1 MSEKLKF
8 PNRTEDATQLV
19 EDYSLR
25 EDAEYFSDPATRLEF
40 LRSLQFNEF
49 FDIAQHIN
57 ARVRG
62 YEPRDRSTVNESGG
76 YLPMLK
82 TPKADEKQE
91 AMRRGFETIQRYLGE
106 SSDTDDQKV
115 RGAGMATEALLI
127 WVHPF
132 NDGNGRTSRFL
143 GKFIEDGTIDT
154 EQLITE
160 TADGNE
166 RMRMYPEYLRVDDV
180 TDLSNQDILLDDD
193 EIEQIKIAQE
203 KLPITEGIAL
213 SLEMLLKDKSLQD
226 RVEADSQR
234 YHDMREQAI
243 ERKAA

>member
-1 MSEKLKF
+1 
-8 PNRTEDATQLV
+8 
-19 EDYSLR
+19 
-25 EDAEYFSDPATRLEF
+25 
-40 LRSLQFNEF
+40 
-49 FDIAQHIN
+49 
-57 ARVRG
+57 
-62 YEPRDRSTVNESGG
+62 
-76 YLPMLK
+76 MLK